1 MIIYILKKL
10 KIKNLLG
17 VSIDI
22 IFKKMIIGIPKYT
35 DKNKYETIQEL
46 LLDMPVKE
54 HYRMVRESYFNP
66 ERNTAK
72 SKSVD
77 FFFPPKISDEDE
89 VVGKYCLDYEREKSL
104 KDLTEKEIKYLTD
117 CQEFIM
123 EQSTLP
129 TEGEIKI
136 AEEIGLK
143 NCENLTPA
151 QQYLYSKF
159 KSRFYTDPRNTGFWE
174 KNHKTGESRWKE
186 IMMFNSNCVSVSNPY
201 KNIKS
206 EEDQASVYNM
216 LHHYFLPKT
225 VERILEILDIYS
237 DDTIPNPDIT
247 RESYEVVIAIAH
259 CFKVSTIR
267 DFDTVRDIAGSSAL
281 CDIEDVDREMENI
294 IASHGCCLTLLEE
307 EDDETGTGDYYN
319 KIDNYSVSMVTDE
332 KKGTSIF
339 MHQTPIDR
347 ELFAIETMSRYN
359 KFGFTINA
367 SIHFNFED
375 EDDYNIIDSLDET
388 YARYCKFH
396 LGI

>member
-1 MIIYILKKL
+1 
-10 KIKNLLG
+10 
-17 VSIDI
+17 
-22 IFKKMIIGIPKYT
+22 MIIGIPIYT
-35 DKNKYETIQEL
+35 DKSNYETIQKL
-46 LLDMPVKE
+46 LLDMPLKLR
-54 HYRMVRESYFNP
+54 YRMVRESYFNP

-72 SKSVD
+72 STAVD
-77 FFFPPKISDEDE
+77 FFFPPKISDEDDVPSE
-89 VVGKYCLDYEREKSL
+89 YCLDYEREKSL
-104 KDLTEKEIKYLTD
+104 KNLTEDEIKYYTD
-117 CQEFIM
+117 CQEFIL

-129 TEGEIKI
+129 TESEIQI

-143 NCENLTPA
+143 NCENLTPE
-151 QQYLYSKF
+151 QQHLYSKF

-186 IMMFNSNCVSVSNPY
+186 IMMFNSNRVPVSNPY

-206 EEDQASVYNM
+206 EEDKTLAYNM

-225 VERILEILDIYS
+225 VERILELLDIYS

-247 RESYEVVIAIAH
+247 RETYEIVIAIAH
-259 CFKVSTIR
+259 CFKVSTIQ
-267 DFDTVRDIAGSSAL
+267 DFEAVREIAGSSEL
-281 CDIEDVDREMENI
+281 CDIEDVEEETEHI
-294 IASHGCCLTLLEE
+294 ITNHGSCLTLLEE
-307 EDDETGTGDYYN
+307 EEESGTSDYYN
-319 KIDNYSVSMVTDE
+319 KIDYYSVSMVTDE

-339 MHQTPIDR
+339 MFQFPLDR

-367 SIHFNFED
+367 AIHFNFED
-375 EDDYNIIDSLDET
+375 EDSCDIIDSLDDT